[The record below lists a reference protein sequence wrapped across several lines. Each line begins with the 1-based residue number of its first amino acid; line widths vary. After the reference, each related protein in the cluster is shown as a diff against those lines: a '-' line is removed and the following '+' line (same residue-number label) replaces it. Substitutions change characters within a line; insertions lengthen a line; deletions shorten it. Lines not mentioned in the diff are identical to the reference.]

1 MVDLLAKHAGHLPD
15 PARFLRRFYD
25 PPPEESDEAKANAV
39 LMECQICAMQFV
51 LVRPVTSILSF
62 LVFAMGNDQSQSTA
76 AGYFLS
82 FNFAIAMI
90 ENVSVFF
97 AFSGLLKFYHAVA
110 EDLVSGTCLCLDWVD
125 FCWIESL
132 TLLLVFILLA
142 YFRVGCNHSISFWR
156 SRVLCF

>member
-25 PPPEESDEAKANAV
+25 PPPEVSDEAKANAV

-62 LVFAMGNDQSQSTA
+62 MVFAMGNDSNQSTA

-110 EDLVSGTCLCLDWVD
+110 EDLVS
-125 FCWIESL
+125 
-132 TLLLVFILLA
+132 
-142 YFRVGCNHSISFWR
+142 
-156 SRVLCF
+156 VLCCVCMHACIACGRYSAEVSLLQSSLACFCVTLELAATVQ